1 MFRAFSFFCV
11 KIFTQRSCRF
21 SQDLLF
27 LYDDIIIDIVKE
39 DRLRMS
45 DPSPGII
52 ISNWIIVFILLLV
65 NAFFVAAEFAI
76 VRSRKVKI
84 EQLTKDGNVEAK
96 LALKALEDMNFFIA
110 AVQVGVT
117 IASIGIGWF
126 GSPTIEL
133 MLKPLM
139 AHFPSMHL
147 YLAPVT
153 AVVAFLVITFL
164 HVVIGEQVPKCIA
177 LQYPEKISLYVAK
190 PMNLFMTISKPF
202 VWILNVSCNGIL
214 RLLRVPSNNTRV
226 VHTIEDLDLLV
237 DTSYDE
243 GVLNETEKD
252 MLHNMFNFSD
262 LTAREVMIPRTDMVC
277 VPIDMPM
284 EELNKL
290 AKESQYTR
298 YPVYDGDIDHITG
311 LIHVKDLYSLAIE
324 DKTCPIKSLQR
335 KILLVP
341 ETITLDNLVREFK
354 KNKGQMAVVV
364 DEFGGTSGIITL
376 EDVFEEIFGD
386 VQDEFDEEVE
396 TDITE
401 IKPNHFL
408 VNGMM
413 RLDELAEYFD
423 IPEDRFK
430 TEDVDTVAGFVV
442 KELGRLAVVDD
453 FVKYDEFTFTVKE
466 LDGVRI
472 TKLLVVHDKPQSDEP
487 IEE

>member
-1 MFRAFSFFCV
+1 
-11 KIFTQRSCRF
+11 
-21 SQDLLF
+21 
-27 LYDDIIIDIVKE
+27 
-39 DRLRMS
+39 MS
-45 DPSPGII
+45 DSSLGTII
-52 ISNWIIVFILLLV
+52 YHWIIVFILLLI

-76 VRSRKVKI
+76 VRARKAKI
-84 EQLTKDGNVEAK
+84 EQLTKDGNVDAK

-126 GSPTIEL
+126 GSPTIEM
-133 MLKPLM
+133 MLKPILNK
-139 AHFPSMHL
+139 FPETQV
-147 YLAPVT
+147 YVAPIT
-153 AVVAFLVITFL
+153 AIVAFLTVTFL

-190 PMNLFMTISKPF
+190 PMNLFMIISKPF
-202 VWILNVSCNGIL
+202 VWILNVACNGIL
-214 RLLRVPSNNTRV
+214 RLLRVPVSTARV

-277 VPIDMPM
+277 VPIDMPFD
-284 EELNKL
+284 ELNKL
-290 AKESQYTR
+290 AKDNQYTR

-311 LIHVKDLYSLAIE
+311 LIHVKDLYSLSIE
-324 DKTCPIKSLQR
+324 DKETTVESLQR
-335 KILLVP
+335 KIMLVP
-341 ETITLDNLVREFK
+341 ETMTLDNLVREFK
-354 KNKGQMAVVV
+354 KNKSQMAVVV

-386 VQDEFDEEVE
+386 VQDEFDEETE
-396 TDITE
+396 IDIEE

-423 IPEDRFK
+423 LPDEK
-430 TEDVDTVAGFVV
+430 LEVEDVDTIAGLVV
-442 KELGRLAVVDD
+442 KELGRLAVLDD
-453 FVKYDEFTFTVKE
+453 FVKYGDFTFTVKE
-466 LDGVRI
+466 IDGARI
-472 TKLLVVHDKPQSDEP
+472 TKLLVVHELPAPATPEDN
-487 IEE
+487 